1 MCLSLTMDLRG
12 LSAEY
17 MGELLENLGELLE
30 TWVELFSVVSSKSR
44 LIQVSIFV
52 SFAGITFE
60 ALRGWISLLCKVL
73 SMAMNVKDFV
83 QWFTRSD
90 STSTQATPPP
100 PAPPQ
105 PPVPAAPPAPAWA
118 PPVSPARPT
127 YFATKNVISSW
138 QVHCKPN
145 CKMVTMA
152 GGTAYPL
159 TFCHVCG

>member
-60 ALRGWISLLCKVL
+60 ALRGWISLSC
-73 SMAMNVKDFV
+73 
-83 QWFTRSD
+83 
-90 STSTQATPPP
+90 
-100 PAPPQ
+100 
-105 PPVPAAPPAPAWA
+105 
-118 PPVSPARPT
+118 AR
-127 YFATKNVISSW
+127 
-138 QVHCKPN
+138 C
-145 CKMVTMA
+145 
-152 GGTAYPL
+152 
-159 TFCHVCG
+159 